1 MGNEQSV
8 RHEPSPYSSVT
19 STSAPKPV
27 KSAMRRTLSIRADA
41 DGMGPLPD
49 RTRYIPK
56 MSAAKSGLIMPTRP
70 FGTEVAN
77 NGVESPQLGYGF
89 YTNLTPPT
97 PEMYQSHAYRN
108 AKAVSGPNIPT
119 HPGASTLATGRVH
132 HNQVFQ
138 NLQNN
143 TAPMGW
149 TSVPI

>member
-8 RHEPSPYSSVT
+8 PHEPSPYSSVT

-27 KSAMRRTLSIRADA
+27 RSAMRRSRSVRLEA

-49 RTRYIPK
+49 RTRYIPR
-56 MSAAKSGLIMPTRP
+56 MTAAKSSLIMPTRP
-70 FGTEVAN
+70 FGSDVAN

-97 PEMYQSHAYRN
+97 PEMYQNHVSRN
-108 AKAVSGPNIPT
+108 AKTSAVSSMPT
-119 HPGASTLATGRVH
+119 YTATSVLSTGRAQ
-132 HNQVFQ
+132 HNHVFQ
-138 NLQNN
+138 NLQNSK
-143 TAPMGW
+143 APMGW

>member
-1 MGNEQSV
+1 MGNEQSI

-19 STSAPKPV
+19 STCAPKPV
-27 KSAMRRTLSIRADA
+27 KSALRRSESIRSDA
-41 DGMGPLPD
+41 DVLGPLEE

-56 MSAAKSGLIMPTRP
+56 MTAAKSSLIMPTRP
-70 FGTEVAN
+70 FGTDGAG
-77 NGVESPQLGYGF
+77 NGMESPQLGYGF

-97 PEMYQSHAYRN
+97 PEMYQSHSVKHPRSVLGHN
-108 AKAVSGPNIPT
+108 MPT
-119 HPGASTLATGRVH
+119 HTAASALSAGRV

-143 TAPMGW
+143 NVPMGW

>member
-19 STSAPKPV
+19 STTAPKPV
-27 KSAMRRTLSIRADA
+27 KSALRRSRSIRSDTAIDA
-41 DGMGPLPD
+41 SQE

-56 MSAAKSGLIMPTRP
+56 MTAAKNGLIIPMRP
-70 FGTEVAN
+70 FGSDASNT
-77 NGVESPQLGYGF
+77 GMESPQLGYGF

-97 PEMYQSHAYRN
+97 PDMYSHSSQ
-108 AKAVSGPNIPT
+108 KPKSLLGPSMPT
-119 HPGASTLATGRVH
+119 HQSTSSSLPARTQQ
-132 HNQVFQ
+132 NQVFQ
-138 NLQNN
+138 NLQAN